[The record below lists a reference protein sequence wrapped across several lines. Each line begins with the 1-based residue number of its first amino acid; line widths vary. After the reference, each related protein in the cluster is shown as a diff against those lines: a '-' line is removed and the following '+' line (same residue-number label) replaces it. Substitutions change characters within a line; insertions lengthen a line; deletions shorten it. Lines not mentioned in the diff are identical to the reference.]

1 MLKNDIK
8 LEIHYEKIVTE
19 QPGYKD
25 KIISKLPLKE
35 AIKFKNS
42 IVSLP
47 ISSLFKER
55 DLTIISDILNNT

>member
-25 KIISKLPLKE
+25 KIISTNDSKLKAIIIKADEERVMLKE
-35 AIKFKNS
+35 ALN
-42 IVSLP
+42 
-47 ISSLFKER
+47 
-55 DLTIISDILNNT
+55 IL